1 MKEKKSKHGIL
12 SRSLDAFI
20 PSRHLVKKKLTEKIR
35 ESLSSVLPI
44 TFLVLLLS
52 VRILPVGLDTMGLF
66 LVGALLLIVGMGL
79 FTLGADTAM
88 LPMGTHMGSLIA
100 RKKSVSFLV
109 ISALLL
115 GILITA
121 AEPDLHVLADQISGE
136 SIVLIIVV
144 AGGVGMFL
152 VASLLRILFNIRFSY
167 MLLIAYG
174 VVFILGIFVPSK
186 TIALCFDSGGVT
198 TGPMTVP
205 FILALG
211 MGVAN
216 VRGGKQA
223 SDDSFGLV
231 ALCSIGPILAMMI
244 MCIIEPDLSAVIA
257 SEVAEPE
264 VLATTRDML
273 DRFVFY
279 LPRYALEVLI
289 ALAPITVLFLVFQ
302 FLFLKLPVSEL
313 KRIGVG
319 LLYTYVGLVLFMVGV
334 NAGFMPMGTEIGRSI
349 AVSDGKFWLIPLG
362 MLMGYLVV
370 KAEPA
375 VHVLNE
381 QVEQIT
387 AGAVGKSVMMRTLS
401 CGVAISVGLAM
412 LRVLSGISIWWFIL
426 PGYAI
431 ALGLS
436 FYTDPIFTAV
446 AFDSGGVAS
455 GPMTAS
461 FMLPLAMGAA
471 DALGIDILSGAF
483 GLVALVAMT
492 PLVAIQAL
500 GAVYKLKTRKASA
513 AAVPKQAAEE
523 EIEIIDLQ

>member
-1 MKEKKSKHGIL
+1 M
-12 SRSLDAFI
+12 
-20 PSRHLVKKKLTEKIR
+20 PSRHAFKKKLTDKTK

-44 TFLVLLLS
+44 TMLVLLLS
-52 VRILPVGLDTMGLF
+52 VRLLPVGLDTMGLF

-88 LPMGTHMGSLIA
+88 LPMGTHVGSQIA
-100 RKKSVSFLV
+100 RKKSIVFLV

-115 GILITA
+115 GILITV
-121 AEPDLHVLADQISGE
+121 AEPDLHVLASQISGE

-152 VASLLRILFNIRFSY
+152 VTSLLRILFSIKLSHL
-167 MLLIAYG
+167 LLIMYG
-174 VVFILGIFVPSK
+174 VIFILGIFVPEK

-223 SDDSFGLV
+223 QDDSFGLV
-231 ALCSIGPILAMMI
+231 ALCSIGPILAVMI
-244 MCIIEPDLSAVIA
+244 MCIIDPDLTAVIA
-257 SEVAEPE
+257 SETAEPE
-264 VLATTRDML
+264 ILNTTRDML

-279 LPRYALEVLI
+279 LPTYLQEVLV
-289 ALAPITVLFLVFQ
+289 ALAPITILFLVFQ
-302 FLFLKLPVSEL
+302 VLFLRLPLSEL

-319 LLYTYVGLVLFMVGV
+319 LVYTYVGLVLFMVGV
-334 NAGFMPMGTEIGRSI
+334 NAGFMPMGTEIGRTI
-349 AVSDGKFWLIPLG
+349 AGSSGKWWLLPLG

-387 AGAVGKSVMMRTLS
+387 AGAVSRNVMMKTLS
-401 CGVAISVGLAM
+401 IGVAISVGLAM
-412 LRVLSGISIWWFIL
+412 LRVLCGTSIWWFVI

-492 PLVAIQAL
+492 PLIAIQVL
-500 GAVYKLKTRKASA
+500 GAVYKLKTRKAA
-513 AAVPKQAAEE
+513 TQAVPVPPEE
-523 EIEIIDLQ
+523 EIEIIDL